1 MRNSTRFATALLAG
15 SLLAAV
21 AGCASSSHAATATT
35 TTTAAATRTPTTSA
49 STGSTTATTAPPA
62 VLQLPADTAAAVR
75 AAGLQMLGS
84 EGTVRHVHA
93 HLDLLVDGHQVV
105 IPPDVG
111 IDVAAQQLS
120 PLHTH
125 DASGI
130 LHIEA
135 DNTDPV
141 YLGQFFVEIGYPLHG
156 SCFGTVCAGPGET
169 LRVYL
174 DGKPYSGDPAR
185 LVLDDHQEIVVWIGP
200 AGTHPTVPST
210 YDWAAA
216 GL

>member
-1 MRNSTRFATALLAG
+1 MRNPMRLAVAATV
-15 SLLAAV
+15 AAV
-21 AGCASSSHAATATT
+21 LVAAAGCASSSHAATATT
-35 TTTAAATRTPTTSA
+35 TTVAPATTAPTATP
-49 STGSTTATTAPPA
+49 STGSSTVTAPPA

-93 HLDLLVDGHQVV
+93 HLDLLVGGHQVV

-111 IDVAAQQLS
+111 IDVTAQQLS

-125 DASGI
+125 DPSGI

-135 DNTDPV
+135 DNTDPIH
-141 YLGQFFVEIGYPLHG
+141 LGQFFVEVGYPLHG
-156 SCFGTVCAGPGET
+156 DCFGTVCAGAGET

-174 DGKPYSGDPAR
+174 DGKPYSGAPAR

-200 AGTHPTVPST
+200 TGEHPTVPST
-210 YDWAAA
+210 YDFAAA